1 MPWWLRAS
9 SFAWLVAGGLWL
21 ASLFWGPPP
30 GALTLIVGLFGLPI
44 GMAALL
50 DIGSYGTYWARR
62 TPRNSLDTAR
72 AHQLG
77 RFLGLVWTLISLGGA
92 IFGTVLALGVV
103 WS

>member
-21 ASLFWGPPP
+21 ASFFWGPPP

-50 DIGSYGTYWARR
+50 DIGGYGTYWARR
-62 TPRNSLDTAR
+62 TPRNSLDTAS
-72 AHQLG
+72 AYQLG
-77 RFLGLVWTLISLGGA
+77 RFLGLVWTLISLGVA

-103 WS
+103 RS